1 MIKSRIQFVAEYNHK
16 YAGKCY
22 DVVYRTKVVTYFP
35 KELPKTV
42 IQFIETA
49 KVHKEQPTYEYKLGE
64 DRRYHLIINGT
75 EIIHKNEE

>member
-1 MIKSRIQFVAEYNHK
+1 MTNSKIQFVREYNHK

-22 DVVYRTKVVTYFP
+22 DVVYRTKAITYFP

-42 IQFIETA
+42 TQFIETA

-64 DRRYHLIINGT
+64 DRRYQLLINGT